1 MATTECKRCC
11 GTGKVGN
18 FANVKGG
25 VCFAC
30 NGTGRRVK
38 MRRHIETATVFAA
51 VCELNNS
58 KVQCADGAKAAEL
71 VAAWG
76 AMNVPGRVEVRH
88 VRRVTMVAA

>member
-1 MATTECKRCC
+1 MATIECKRCC

-38 MRRHIETATVFAA
+38 MKRVMVQGFAA
-51 VCELNNS
+51 VFQGGALYRETE
-58 KVQCADGAKAAEL
+58 ADAAEL
-71 VAAWG
+71 AKR
-76 AMNVPGRVEVRH
+76 MNGHVEPRKFKKMVP
-88 VRRVTMVAA
+88 A